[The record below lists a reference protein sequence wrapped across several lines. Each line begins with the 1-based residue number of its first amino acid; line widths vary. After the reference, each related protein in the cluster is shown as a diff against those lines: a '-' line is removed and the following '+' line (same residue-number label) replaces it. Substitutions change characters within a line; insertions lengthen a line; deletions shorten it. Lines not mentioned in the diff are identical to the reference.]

1 MDDRIS
7 LVVFMDANII
17 FIYRTQPFKVMKVH
31 TIKLDIIKKIIQV
44 RDSNVLN
51 KINKLL
57 DEELIV
63 GYTPNGTPINL
74 KAYKKRIKKAERDVE
89 LNKIMSQDELKKE
102 SELW

>member
-1 MDDRIS
+1 
-7 LVVFMDANII
+7 
-17 FIYRTQPFKVMKVH
+17 MKIETV
-31 TIKLDIIKKIIQV
+31 KLDIIKKIIQV

-89 LNKIMSQDELKKE
+89 LNKVMSQDELKKE
-102 SELW
+102 SGLW

>member
-1 MDDRIS
+1 
-7 LVVFMDANII
+7 
-17 FIYRTQPFKVMKVH
+17 MKVH

>member
-1 MDDRIS
+1 
-7 LVVFMDANII
+7 
-17 FIYRTQPFKVMKVH
+17 MKIH
-31 TIKLDIIKKIIQV
+31 TIKLNIIKRIIQV

-74 KAYKKRIKKAERDVE
+74 KAYKKRIKKAEKDVE
-89 LNKIMSQDELKKE
+89 LNKVMSQDELKKE
-102 SELW
+102 SECW